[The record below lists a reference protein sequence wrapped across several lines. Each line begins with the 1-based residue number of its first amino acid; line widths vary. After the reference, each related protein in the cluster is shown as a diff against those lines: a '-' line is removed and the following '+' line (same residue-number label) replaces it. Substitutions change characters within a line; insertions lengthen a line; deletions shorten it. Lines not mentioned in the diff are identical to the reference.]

1 MIFEKI
7 LVYSVLSLVFC
18 DREIYDFINL
28 PDDLQARFD
37 TFNTVSREEVKSDWC
52 KVINKKKHS

>member
-1 MIFEKI
+1 MFFEKI
-7 LVYSVLSLVFC
+7 FVYSVLSLVYC
-18 DREIYDFINL
+18 DREIHDFINL

-52 KVINKKKHS
+52 KVINKNKHS